1 MRTRSLSREGVRGD
15 GPLTFNDVMREHV
28 PLQYFKKFCLDDL
41 SAENLL
47 CWLEL
52 QEYLAIRSDDLL
64 AARARKLFDRYLA
77 PDAPMAVAI
86 AEHEREA
93 VAAQL
98 EGGPLTQGSF
108 DSVRRFVD
116 GALRHDVFPRFARS
130 DLHAQLV
137 ELQCEQ
143 SAVVTCDDFDLH
155 RFLGAGGFGMVLLC
169 RRKAT
174 RRYYA
179 VKVIDKRI
187 VISQNQIH
195 SIFRE
200 REVLAT
206 VEHPFLVTLQFAFQT
221 ADHLCMCLDFVEGG
235 NMFTDLMN
243 GPYNHERTRHYAA
256 QVVLALEHLH
266 SLNILYRDL
275 KPDNV
280 LLDYDG
286 RCKLADMGAARG
298 IADNGQIRG
307 DTANAAR
314 TAKRVDPTKERQM
327 TITGTHGYRA
337 PEVYDRV
344 YGKPSDWWNVGIL
357 IHEMLTGENPLR
369 GNNRK
374 ESEYLTKYKKV
385 RLPSFMTPETQ
396 QVILAFLEHN
406 QWSRLGTP
414 QGDESG
420 AQGAAHIKRHPYF
433 ADTPFD
439 KILSGEPID
448 EYGRFAPFECDFEK
462 PKVDPQRPLTEE
474 TNCLDYFCQTVDYM
488 KTSMS
493 MRSTWPLKDE
503 DQGSFADFDF
513 VSTAALEDELDAA
526 SSERAAGGGAENC
539 T

>member
-1 MRTRSLSREGVRGD
+1 MGRADLRQLTRSLSRKGVQDD
-15 GPLTFNDVMREHV
+15 GPLTFDDVLRGHV

-41 SAENLL
+41 SAEHLL

-77 PDAPMAVAI
+77 PDAPMAVAV
-86 AEHEREA
+86 ADHEREA
-93 VAAQL
+93 VARQL

-108 DSVRRFVD
+108 DSVRRFVE
-116 GALRHDVFPRFARS
+116 GALRYDVFPRFVRS
-130 DLHAQLV
+130 DLYAQLV
-137 ELQCEQ
+137 ELECEQ

-235 NMFTDLMN
+235 NMFTDLMR

-256 QVVLALEHLH
+256 QVVLALEHLR
-266 SLNILYRDL
+266 SLDILYRDL

-280 LLDYDG
+280 LLDYNG

-298 IADNGQIRG
+298 ITDDGQIKG

-314 TAKRVDPTKERQM
+314 TAKPVDPTKERRM

-337 PEVYDRV
+337 PEVYERD
-344 YGKPSDWWNVGIL
+344 YGKAADWWNVGIL
-357 IHEMLTGENPLR
+357 IIEMLTAENPLR
-369 GNNRK
+369 GDNRR
-374 ESEYLTKYKKV
+374 ESEHLTKHKDV
-385 RLPSFMTPETQ
+385 ASCLPGYLRDEAKLI
-396 QVILAFLEHN
+396 VLALLERN
-406 QWSRLGTP
+406 VEKRLGCSAEK
-414 QGDESG
+414 GV
-420 AQGAAHIKRHPYF
+420 AAI
-433 ADTPFD
+433 
-439 KILSGEPID
+439 I
-448 EYGRFAPFECDFEK
+448 GRIGGTAGSRTDISPLASERSSECGM
-462 PKVDPQRPLTEE
+462 P
-474 TNCLDYFCQTVDYM
+474 
-488 KTSMS
+488 
-493 MRSTWPLKDE
+493 
-503 DQGSFADFDF
+503 
-513 VSTAALEDELDAA
+513 A
-526 SSERAAGGGAENC
+526 SSCVVIASRSLLMKSEAWSTE
-539 T
+539 